1 MNVKTYLGDLVG
13 GGLWMAESHI
23 IAEKI
28 LEQLSEEEWKNLII
42 EENIL
47 QKKSPHTAI
56 RYTRT
61 IRTRLQ
67 PMGEAY
73 INTLL
78 QVSER
83 AYVQLLMFAL
93 LCNSPIVVDF
103 MTQSLAEAHRSYQP
117 RLPQNAWDSFI
128 NDRIR
133 AMPDLKQYSDSTLKK
148 MGNNTIKALVE
159 SGYLNTS
166 RKCDI
171 QPVYLFPEVKEWLE
185 KLHHKDL
192 IPIMECTL

>member
-13 GGLWMAESHI
+13 GGLWIAESRI

-28 LEQLSEEEWKNLII
+28 LEHLSEDEWKRLIL

-56 RYTRT
+56 RYART

-67 PMGEAY
+67 PMGEPY
-73 INTLL
+73 IKALL
-78 QVSER
+78 QTSER
-83 AYVQLLMFAL
+83 AYLQLLMFAL

-103 MTQSLAEAHRSYQP
+103 MNQSLAQAHKAYQP
-117 RLPQNAWDSFI
+117 TLPKDAWDSFI

-133 AMPDLKQYSDSTLKK
+133 AIPDLNQYSDSTLKK
-148 MGNNTIKALVE
+148 MGNNTVKALVD

-166 RKCDI
+166 RKREI
-171 QPVYLFPEVKEWLE
+171 QPVYLLPEVKDWIE
-185 KLHHKDL
+185 KLNHKDL
-192 IPIMECTL
+192 IPVMECTL